1 MIVSSVLR
9 KLVLQREAPLKK
21 SLRRNQVEIR
31 LIVLVIYQKHE
42 EVAVPH
48 LRRSSVIAAFRTF
61 FNGRNKVVLLKLLF
75 VWVYVIPSQQRN
87 GLENFATSS
96 KLQIRNS
103 LLSHDVFPW
112 KNSYLG
118 HAPVSLDFGGGRA
131 SSAVARLGSG
141 QPAHPS
147 STPSGS
153 EFRVFSPGEL
163 PV

>member
-21 SLRRNQVEIR
+21 SPRRNQVEIR
-31 LIVLVIYQKHE
+31 LIVLVIYQKLE
-42 EVAVPH
+42 EVAVVPH
-48 LRRSSVIAAFRTF
+48 LRRSSAIAAFRTF

-87 GLENFATSS
+87 VFENFARSS

-112 KNSYLG
+112 KKSYL
-118 HAPVSLDFGGGRA
+118 ARASVSLDLG
-131 SSAVARLGSG
+131 AVQL
-141 QPAHPS
+141 
-147 STPSGS
+147 
-153 EFRVFSPGEL
+153 
-163 PV
+163 